1 MCVHMYVRTHV
12 LHIATTSS
20 SGVPMSFDFDVKLL
34 SNFPLDVYFLM
45 DFSSTMANELAT
57 LATVA
62 NEVCKYYSHERIHVI
77 MDVWPVG

>member
-1 MCVHMYVRTHV
+1 MYV

-20 SGVPMSFDFDVKLL
+20 SGVPMELDFNVKLL

-45 DFSSTMANELAT
+45 DFSSTMADELET
-57 LATVA
+57 LEEVA
-62 NEVCKYYSHERIHVI
+62 SEVCKYYSHERIHVI